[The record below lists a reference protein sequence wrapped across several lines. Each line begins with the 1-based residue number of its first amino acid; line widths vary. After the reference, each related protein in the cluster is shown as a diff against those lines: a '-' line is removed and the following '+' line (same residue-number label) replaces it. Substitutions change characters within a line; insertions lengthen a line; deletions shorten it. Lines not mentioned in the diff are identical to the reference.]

1 LSRCFCPE
9 EMALNYFNPSR
20 VAEEFPDFRFPGY
33 VFNTGQFVATTGI
46 LRRADFAGPIDFSEP
61 RRRLRE
67 DRFSCGDQGL
77 LNFVLF
83 RKQQSGEVAI
93 HRAGSI
99 AIPKLERGG
108 YSFLPHW
115 AGPKRPEL
123 AAHSLGEVLTWFA
136 EKYHRD
142 VAGEGFVAP
151 PTMLGRL
158 FCRFGQF
165 GG

>member
-1 LSRCFCPE
+1 
-9 EMALNYFNPSR
+9 MALNYFNPSR

-83 RKQQSGEVAI
+83 RKQQSGELTI
-93 HRAGSI
+93 HRAGFMEWPPALAPGSI
-99 AIPKLERGG
+99 AIRKLERGG
-108 YSFLPHW
+108 YPFLLHW
-115 AGPKRPEL
+115 AGPKGPEL
-123 AAHSLGEVLTWFA
+123 AAHSLGESEIPERT
-136 EKYHRD
+136 
-142 VAGEGFVAP
+142 
-151 PTMLGRL
+151 
-158 FCRFGQF
+158 
-165 GG
+165 